1 MSQREIERPIGFQAK
16 LLKPTDVAGKQSWT
30 FLILPKAASNKLS
43 SRGMVGIDGTLN
55 GTAFTAVLEPDGQK
69 GHWLKVSE
77 ALRKKAGVSVGDTV
91 TLEIGPAKNEPE
103 PRVPADLKQALS
115 AAPEAAGAWD
125 DLTTLARR
133 DWVQWIEG
141 AKKAE
146 TRQRRIN
153 NACDMLASGKR
164 RVCCFDRSG
173 FYSKEFSV
181 PKAADD

>member
-1 MSQREIERPIGFQAK
+1 MMIQTTAK
-16 LLKPTDVAGKQSWT
+16 LLMPANCAGKQRWT
-30 FLILPKAASNKLS
+30 FLVLPKAASDKLS
-43 SRGMVGIDGTLN
+43 SRGMVGIDGTIN

-69 GHWLKVSE
+69 GHWLKVGE
-77 ALRKKAGVSVGDTV
+77 ALRKKAGVAVGDTV
-91 TLEIGPAKNEPE
+91 QLAIGPAKKEPE
-103 PRVPADLKQALS
+103 PKVPADLKKALS
-115 AAPEAAGAWD
+115 AAPEAAAAWD

-146 TRQRRIN
+146 TRQRRIS

-173 FYSKEFSV
+173 FYSKEFSA
-181 PKAADD
+181 PKAAE